1 MGINK
6 VVYGGKT
13 LIDLTGDTV
22 TADKL
27 LEGVTAHGKDGEVVT
42 GACTFDVDSNDA
54 NAAVAEVL
62 KGKTAYARGTKIVG
76 TMPNNGAVTGTIK
89 TLTESYVITQGY
101 HDGSGTV
108 TIDSAEQA
116 KLVAK
121 NIREGIT
128 ILGVKGSYEAASSG
142 GSSEN
147 NCEAYLVDVLNP
159 TVSFKK
165 ASGTIKAYGYAY
177 ATTKQSWGSE
187 TTTVYAF
194 NGTNYYKSATY
205 GSPTATNI
213 TLGISD
219 GKLTGLPSGLSGGSL
234 LVTRGI

>member
-54 NAAVAEVL
+54 TAAVAEIL
-62 KGKTAYARGTKIVG
+62 KEKTAYARGAKLVG
-76 TMPNNGAVTGTIK
+76 TMPNNGAVTGSIK
-89 TLTESYVITQGY
+89 TLTDSYVIAQGY
-101 HDGSGTV
+101 HDGSGKV

-128 ILGVKGSYEAASSG
+128 ILGVKGTMSSNEG
-142 GSSEN
+142 MKAQAKTVTPSNSQQTILPDTTYNCLSQVTVNAIPYAESEN
-147 NCEAYLVDVLNP
+147 SA
-159 TVSFKK
+159 
-165 ASGTIKAYGYAY
+165 GG
-177 ATTKQSWGSE
+177 
-187 TTTVYAF
+187 TTVTI
-194 NGTNYYKSATY
+194 G
-205 GSPTATNI
+205 
-213 TLGISD
+213 
-219 GKLTGLPSGLSGGSL
+219 
-234 LVTRGI
+234 

>member
-101 HDGSGTV
+101 HDSSGTV

-128 ILGVKGSYEAASSG
+128 ILGVKGTMS
-142 GSSEN
+142 SSEGMKAQAKTVTPSN
-147 NCEAYLVDVLNP
+147 SQQTILPDTTYNCLSQV
-159 TVSFKK
+159 TVN
-165 ASGTIKAYGYAY
+165 AIPYAE
-177 ATTKQSWGSE
+177 SE
-187 TTTVYAF
+187 NSAGGTTVTI
-194 NGTNYYKSATY
+194 G
-205 GSPTATNI
+205 
-213 TLGISD
+213 
-219 GKLTGLPSGLSGGSL
+219 
-234 LVTRGI
+234 